1 MKQILKYIP
10 QYLRYLLGMYF
21 LGVLIFTIFRIFFV
35 YSSKELLPDFADVN
49 SYLAKAFAI
58 GWRFDTVISC
68 YILVF
73 PFIVLSVLNM
83 FNANSLITIRI
94 IKFLTALIFIF
105 AFMLCAVDIPYFK
118 YNFSR
123 LTVAV
128 FNWVDTPDMMVKFIF
143 SEFIYIVYLFVFII
157 IAIVFSLLAKYIRIK
172 TLLKAYSE
180 EKQSLVI
187 KIIFF
192 VVIGFVLFN
201 GMRGR
206 TSAPIKEGNAC
217 VSSNAFINQIGLN
230 PVFTFVKS
238 MMNKIVFMDDKLAL
252 VEVRRYLNITDF
264 DKFDSPIARRVIPDS
279 LLKKRNIVIVIME
292 SMTADNLSR
301 FGNKYNI
308 TPNID
313 SLANNGYSF
322 DNIWSAG
329 KHTSNGVYS
338 TLYSYPGIWSL
349 RSTTNVE
356 RTVYSG
362 FPGVLK
368 QLGYSTTYFTNHGT
382 SFDNIGEFL
391 PENHFDRIISQGDY
405 SQDKIVGM
413 YGVPDH
419 VMFEKGIEVLSEL
432 SQGNRPFF
440 ATFMTTSNHG
450 PYIIPDGIS
459 FKAKTNKI
467 EKQIIEYADWSIGY
481 FMQMASKQPWFD
493 STVFVFTGDHGA
505 ITGNNKYIIPLSFHH
520 VPFIIYSNELITES
534 KADPILGGQIDIFP
548 TSMGVLNVSYVNN
561 TFGINLFKEKRDY
574 IYFSE
579 DNKLV
584 CLNSDFMYVF
594 SKEKEESLFKL
605 KGNDVSNCI
614 EKNKNIAD
622 SMKKYMFV
630 MLQSTQWMIEHKK
643 TNVIQF
649 SK

>member
-1 MKQILKYIP
+1 
-10 QYLRYLLGMYF
+10 MYF
-21 LGVLIFTIFRIFFV
+21 IGILFFTVFRIIFV
-35 YSSKELLPDFADVN
+35 YSSNELLPDIADVN
-49 SYLAKAFAI
+49 SYLLKSFVI
-58 GWRFDTVISC
+58 GWRFDTVIAC

-73 PFIVLSVLNM
+73 PFLVLSVLNLLKV
-83 FNANSLITIRI
+83 NSLITIRI

-128 FNWVDTPDMMVKFIF
+128 FNWIDTPDMMVKLIL
-143 SEFIYIVYLFVFII
+143 SEYIYILYVIVFVI
-157 IAIVFSLLAKYIRIK
+157 IAIVFSLLAKYIRLK
-172 TLLKAYSE
+172 TLLKTYSE
-180 EKQSLVI
+180 EKLTILI
-187 KIIFF
+187 KIIYF
-192 VVIGFVLFN
+192 ILIAFVLFM

-206 TSAPIKEGNAC
+206 KSAPIKEGNAC
-217 VSSNAFINQIGLN
+217 VSNSAFINQVGLN

-238 MMNKIVFMDDKLAL
+238 MMNKIKFIDDKIALA
-252 VEVRRYLNITDF
+252 EARRYLNVTVK

-279 LLKKRNIVIVIME
+279 LFKKRNVIIVIME
-292 SMTADNLSR
+292 SMTAENLIR

-313 SLANNGYSF
+313 SLANNGSSF

-391 PENHFDRIISQGDY
+391 PENHFDRIISQGNY
-405 SQDKIVGM
+405 PQDKVVGM

-432 SQGNRPFF
+432 YQTKKPFF

-450 PYIIPDGIS
+450 PYIIPDGIT
-459 FKAKTNKI
+459 FKAKTSNI

-493 STVFVFTGDHGA
+493 STVFIFTGDHGA
-505 ITGNNKYIIPLSFHH
+505 ITYNNKYIIPLSFHH
-520 VPFIIYSNELITES
+520 IPFIIYSSELISENKTDT
-534 KADPILGGQIDIFP
+534 ALGGQIDIFP
-548 TSMGVLNVSYVNN
+548 TVMGLLNVSYVNN

-584 CLNSDFMYVF
+584 CLNNDFMYVF
-594 SKEKEESLFKL
+594 SKEREESLFKL
-605 KGNDVSNCI
+605 KGNDVSNCF
-614 EKNKNIAD
+614 EKNKSIAD

-630 MLQSTQWMIEHKK
+630 MLQSTQWMIEHKQ
-643 TNVIQF
+643 TNVISI